1 MPTRTLI
8 PCFAGTIYFN
18 RMKAIIFGA
27 NGQDGFYLQSL
38 LQQQEIEV
46 VGISRNGSY
55 IKADITN
62 FDDVQ
67 LIVKEHQPTFIFH
80 LAANSTTRHEAMF
93 ENHQTISTGTLN
105 ILEAVRLHSPQTKVF
120 ISGSGLQF
128 VNCNQPIKES
138 DPFEARD
145 AYSVSRIQSVYAAR
159 YFRNKHGLNT
169 YVGYF
174 YNHDSPRRSERHVA
188 QKIAK
193 AVKRISLGN
202 DERLVIGDVS
212 TIKEWTFAADV
223 VEAIMCL
230 VSQDKVFEA
239 NLGSGVGYSIAE
251 FLTECFSLIGK
262 DWKDYVDVEKG
273 FEAEYKQLVSDSSLI
288 QSLGWKPKTSLKQL
302 AQLMLQQA

>member
-1 MPTRTLI
+1 
-8 PCFAGTIYFN
+8 
-18 RMKAIIFGA
+18 MKAIIFGA

-38 LQQQEIEV
+38 LQQQSIEV
-46 VGISRNGSY
+46 IGISRNGDY
-55 IKADITN
+55 IKADITS
-62 FDDVQ
+62 FEDVQ
-67 LIVKEHQPTFIFH
+67 SLVKEHQPAFIFH
-80 LAANSTTRHEAMF
+80 LAANSTTRHEVML
-93 ENHQTISTGTLN
+93 ENHQTISTGSLN

-128 VNCNQPIKES
+128 VNHNQPIKET

-159 YFRNKHGLNT
+159 YFRTSHDIKT

-174 YNHDSPRRSERHVA
+174 FNHDSPRRSERHVA

-193 AVKRISLGN
+193 AAKRISLGN
-202 DERLVIGDVS
+202 NERLLIGDIN
-212 TIKEWTFAADV
+212 TIKEWTFAGDV
-223 VEAIMCL
+223 VEAIWCL
-230 VSQDKVFEA
+230 VNQDNVFEA
-239 NLGSGVGYSIAE
+239 NLGSGLGYSIGD

-262 DWKDYVDVEKG
+262 DWKDYVDIEKG